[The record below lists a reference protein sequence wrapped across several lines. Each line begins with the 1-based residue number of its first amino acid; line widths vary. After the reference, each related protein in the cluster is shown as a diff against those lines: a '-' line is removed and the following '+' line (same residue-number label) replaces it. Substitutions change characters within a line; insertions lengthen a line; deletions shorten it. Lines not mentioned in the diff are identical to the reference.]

1 MYSATHPIRFTPYK
15 ITPPY
20 FQPKNAKIID
30 PTFWVN
36 KSTYIRVVAAARGHS
51 HESGRLISIWEIDL
65 EFHMY
70 SPKK

>member
-1 MYSATHPIRFTPYK
+1 MEEEYSATHPIRFTPYK

-36 KSTYIRVVAAARGHS
+36 KSTYICVKSTTQQKVAK
-51 HESGRLISIWEIDL
+51 IIDPTFL
-65 EFHMY
+65 
-70 SPKK
+70 